1 MHGWKRA
8 GRGGRA
14 RLVATMDRQEAAVLR
29 GLVGEVLRMLDART
43 AERPQDELV
52 ELTGLVTGPSTK
64 PDAPVLARLLPDFS
78 TDDAQLSG
86 ALRELHEP
94 ELIAAKNGAAA
105 VVMETLPAAAGAL
118 LDDLPAGGG
127 RLELSPDRADAWL
140 AALNDVRLALGTALD
155 VSEDM
160 PDELPPDDPR
170 AGHLGVYHWL
180 TYVQDGLVQSRAS
193 LL

>member
-1 MHGWKRA
+1 VHGWKRA

-14 RLVATMDRQEAAVLR
+14 RLVATLDRQEAAVLR

-43 AERPQDELV
+43 QEHPHDELA
-52 ELTGLVTGPSTK
+52 ELTGLVTGPSSK
-64 PDAPVLARLLPDFS
+64 PDDPVLARLLPDFA
-78 TDDAQLSG
+78 TDDSSLSG
-86 ALRELHEP
+86 VLRELHEP
-94 ELIAAKNGAAA
+94 ELIEAKHNAAA
-105 VVMETLPAAAGAL
+105 VVLQTLP
-118 LDDLPAGGG
+118 DAGG
-127 RLELSPDRADAWL
+127 RVELTAAQADAWL

-170 AGHLGVYHWL
+170 SGHLGVYHWL
-180 TYVQDGLVQSRAS
+180 TYVQDGLVQSRMA

>member
-1 MHGWKRA
+1 MQGWKRA

-14 RLVATMDRQEAAVLR
+14 RVVAHLERQEAAVLR
-29 GLVGEVLRMLDART
+29 GLVEEGLRMLDSRT
-43 AERPQDELV
+43 AEHPRDELA
-52 ELTGLVTGPSTK
+52 ELTGLITGPASK
-64 PDAPVLARLLPDFS
+64 PDDPVLARLLPDFS
-78 TDDAQLSG
+78 PDDAALSG
-86 ALRELHEP
+86 ALRSLHEP
-94 ELIAAKNGAAA
+94 ELIAAKSGAAT
-105 VVMETLPAAAGAL
+105 VVLQTLPPSGGRVELDAAA
-118 LDDLPAGGG
+118 
-127 RLELSPDRADAWL
+127 ADAWL

-180 TYVQDGLVQSRAS
+180 TYVQDGLVQSRMA

>member
-1 MHGWKRA
+1 MNGWKRA
-8 GRGGRA
+8 GRGARA
-14 RLVATMDRQEAAVLR
+14 RLVARLEPQEAAVLR

-43 AERPQDELV
+43 AEHPRDELA
-52 ELTGLVTGPSTK
+52 ELTGLATGPSTK
-64 PDAPVLARLLPDFS
+64 PDDPVLARLLPDFA
-78 TDDAQLSG
+78 TDDTQLAG

-94 ELIAAKNGAAA
+94 ELIAAKHGAAS
-105 VVMETLPAAAGAL
+105 VVLETLP
-118 LDDLPAGGG
+118 PGGG
-127 RLELSPDRADAWL
+127 RVELNPTQADAWL

-170 AGHLGVYHWL
+170 AEHLGVYHWL
-180 TYVQDGLVQSRAS
+180 TYVQDGLVQSRMA

>member
-1 MHGWKRA
+1 VHGWKRT

-14 RLVATMDRQEAAVLR
+14 RLVATLDRQEAAVLR
-29 GLVGEVLRMLDART
+29 GLVSEVLRMLDART
-43 AERPQDELV
+43 QEHPRDELA
-52 ELTGLVTGPSTK
+52 ELTGLAPGPSSK
-64 PDAPVLARLLPDFS
+64 PDDPVLARLLPDFA
-78 TDDAQLSG
+78 TDDSSLSG

-94 ELIAAKNGAAA
+94 ELIAAKHDAAS
-105 VVMETLPAAAGAL
+105 VMLQTLP
-118 LDDLPAGGG
+118 DAGG
-127 RLELSPDRADAWL
+127 RVELTAVQADAWL

-170 AGHLGVYHWL
+170 SGHLGVYHWL
-180 TYVQDGLVQSRAS
+180 TYVQDGLVQSRMA